1 MISISTETVP
11 EKITAVFPPCLTF
24 DILETGPNA
33 IPKIEARYIQ
43 VRDALKTEEG
53 VEVFHEPIRTY
64 LPDGSSTLSYR
75 KKVHVRYRNGS
86 LEFEPLKQIISKYIK
101 AYFKIVT

>member
-1 MISISTETVP
+1 MSITTETVP
-11 EKITAVFPPCLTF
+11 EKITAVFLPCLTF
-24 DILETGPNA
+24 DILETAPNA

-43 VRDALKTEEG
+43 LRDALKVVDG

-64 LPDGSSTLSYR
+64 LPEGSSVLSYR
-75 KKVHVRYRNGS
+75 MKLHVRYKNGAG
-86 LEFEPLKQIISKYIK
+86 EFELVKQIISKYIK